1 MKILKNKDFSPF
13 DPLLA
18 WSELS
23 HDTRL
28 LFLTKIDSTLKVSEK
43 FFSPEQISELIDA
56 GFHLP
61 DRPLLHLENRPFRNL
76 VRSLHRHP
84 HFAPSTKELDLDY
97 VTDHLTIGECE
108 EIVLPASFPFHKPTQ
123 RAKDSAVECLW
134 INGFLNADSFEIW
147 ENKHSNSHEQ
157 YLNKSSAALLKKWI
171 ERLIQ
176 GTNPIP
182 LAALLDG
189 KPDPETALAALR
201 AGVRYLLL
209 FPSLDPETLL
219 PIIGIWSKIHKR
231 LNRETLEQPSPVE
244 LPDGCETYSTPILLH
259 DLTTLLIGTTGDGL
273 RLKAQGGL
281 YKKEEEALAARLLP
295 MPSFGRGYQARSSV
309 RLDEAHGWLF
319 DMKLVKSKG
328 TRGKTLALKAT
339 EKGKKWLS
347 GSESERLNAVVDHL
361 RAAHKRNK
369 DGDYFDHDNIRFAPN
384 NPQTYTTSGEFNLE
398 EKLIQAFTN
407 CPAGQWIELQPF
419 LQWNIESNNPLLSC
433 EETTIDRIFNQWEN
447 SDSAREERWRNMLKG
462 FLVSRLMPVG
472 GAKFAFNAPGT
483 LWFSITPV
491 GTDLLGQ
498 TDTFDHQTET
508 VEDGIIVQPNF
519 EIIFTAAN
527 PYAEGELTRYAERIG
542 HGIGT
547 LFRITRPSIHLA
559 LNSGMESDQILESL
573 QPLSKKNL
581 PKNIV
586 AQIQDWGNSFRRVAI
601 NNITIIRCPDAE
613 TALRVQALYP
623 KKTDPITDTILQIN
637 NPKDI
642 ATLKKKLREN
652 GVGIE

>member
-1 MKILKNKDFSPF
+1 MKILKNQNFSPF

-18 WSELS
+18 WNELS
-23 HDTRL
+23 HETRL
-28 LFLTKIDSTLKVSEK
+28 LFLTQIDSTLKVSEK
-43 FFSPEQISELIDA
+43 FFSPAQISELIDA

-61 DRPLLHLENRPFRNL
+61 DRPLLHPEIHPFRNL
-76 VRSLHRHP
+76 MRSMFHHQ
-84 HFAPSTKELDLDY
+84 HFNLETELDLDY
-97 VTDHLTIGECE
+97 VTDHLTQFECE
-108 EIVLPASFPFHKPTQ
+108 GIFLSNGFHFHKPAQ
-123 RAKDSAVECLW
+123 RAKDAAVESLW
-134 INGFLNADSFEIW
+134 INQFLQADSFESW
-147 ENKHSNSHEQ
+147 ENRQRQHENP
-157 YLNKSSAALLKKWI
+157 YLNSTSAALLKKWI

-189 KPDPETALAALR
+189 NPDPETALAALR

-209 FPSLDPETLL
+209 FPALDPETLL
-219 PIIGIWSKIHKR
+219 PIIGIWPKIHSR
-231 LNRETLEQPSPVE
+231 LNRKTLEQPSPVE

-295 MPSFGRGYQARSSV
+295 LPSFGRKYQARSSV
-309 RLDEAHGWLF
+309 RLDEAHRWLF
-319 DMKLVKSKG
+319 DMKFVKSKG

-361 RAAHKRNK
+361 RAAHKKNK
-369 DGDYFDHDNIRFAPN
+369 EGDYFDRDNIRFAPS

-398 EKLIQAFTN
+398 EKLIQTISN
-407 CPAGQWIELQPF
+407 CPEGQWIELQPF
-419 LQWNIESNNPLLSC
+419 LQWNIESNNPLLSG
-433 EETTIDRIFNQWEN
+433 EEITLDRIFSRWNS
-447 SDSAREERWRNMLKG
+447 SDSAREESWRNMLKA
-462 FLVSRLMPVG
+462 FLTSRLMPSG
-472 GAKFAFNAPGT
+472 GAKIAFNAQGT
-483 LWFSITPV
+483 LWFSITPI
-491 GTDLLGQ
+491 GTYLLGQ

-508 VEDGIIVQPNF
+508 VEGGIIVQPTF

-527 PYAEGELTRYAERIG
+527 PFAEGELTRYAERIG

-573 QPLSKKNL
+573 QPLSQKKL
-581 PKNIV
+581 PKNVV
-586 AQIQDWGNSFRRVAI
+586 AQIQDWGKSFRRVAI
-601 NNITIIRCPDAE
+601 KNITIIRCPDAE

-623 KKTDPITDTILQIN
+623 QKTEPITDTLLQIN
-637 NPKDI
+637 NQKDL
-642 ATLKKKLREN
+642 APLKKKLREN
-652 GVGIE
+652 GIGIE